1 MELLKEGSKGPEVQR
16 LQRLLGIAPDG
27 VFGPGTKKA
36 VVKYQL
42 SVNANPDGI
51 VGNNTWSLLLTRGV
65 EKNAIDEDTDIM
77 GQFYTTPYNQV
88 IHKHYLPKNEYVK
101 GPIKNHYIFIHHTAG
116 WEDPYKCIDS
126 WGKDNRGAIATE
138 FVLGGQKVTTG
149 DDTHDGVMVQAF
161 PDGNQGWHLGKTG
174 SGVMNR
180 QSVGIE
186 LCNFGYL
193 TSELKTYAGQ
203 KAHESQVCKLKE
215 PFKGYTNWHN
225 YSDKQ
230 IDELEK
236 WLKYVADRDNIDLRI
251 GLVQWIKKYGPTKAF
266 EFQEDAYRGE
276 VKGLL
281 SHTNVRRDKFD
292 CYPHPKL
299 VEMLLKL

>member
-1 MELLKEGSKGPEVQR
+1 MELLREGSRGPEVQK
-16 LQRLLGIAPDG
+16 LQRLLGITPDG

-36 VVKYQL
+36 VIKYQL
-42 SVNANPDGI
+42 SINATADGI
-51 VGNNTWSLLLTRGV
+51 VGNNTWSVLLTRGV

-126 WGKDNRGAIATE
+126 WGKDDRGAIASE

-236 WLKYVADRDNIDLRI
+236 WLKFVADRDNIDLRI

-266 EFQEDAYRGE
+266 EFQEDAYYGK